1 VNVDGADRAPGI
13 LLNQSSMAIDAAI
26 DGQGVA
32 LGQGILVEY
41 DIAAGRLVRPLAT
54 EASLR
59 LSYYLIHPHQAAENP
74 GFALFRQ
81 WLLDEVARSGGAR
94 ARTPQASVETF

>member
-1 VNVDGADRAPGI
+1 MCNATP
-13 LLNQSSMAIDAAI
+13 QAAI

-32 LGQGILVEY
+32 LGQGLLVEY

-59 LSYYLIHPHQAAENP
+59 LSYYLIHPHQAAEHA
-74 GFALFRQ
+74 GFGPFRQ
-81 WLLDEVARSGGAR
+81 WLVDEVARSGGR
-94 ARTPQASVETF
+94 ARNLPPATEVF

>member
-1 VNVDGADRAPGI
+1 
-13 LLNQSSMAIDAAI
+13 MAMQAAI

-32 LGQGILVEY
+32 LGQGLLVEY

-59 LSYYLIHPHQAAENP
+59 LSYYLIHPHQATEHP

-81 WLLDEVARSGGAR
+81 WLIDELARGSGRGR
-94 ARTPQASVETF
+94 HPQAPVEVF

>member
-1 VNVDGADRAPGI
+1 MGVRQINATRGPAFSEA
-13 LLNQSSMAIDAAI
+13 LMALQAAI

-59 LSYYLIHPHQAAENP
+59 LSYYLIHPHEAVEHP

-81 WLLDEVARSGGAR
+81 WLADEVARSGGR
-94 ARTPQASVETF
+94 ARNQQMPGEVF